1 METRKPKWKDRAA
14 YFEPSA
20 APPEH
25 QCDHPDCE
33 AEGRF
38 RAPKSRNRL
47 SEYHWFCIDHVREY
61 NAGWDYCDGMDEAEI
76 DEAWRRDV
84 TWNRPSWPFGTAG
97 FNPRPR
103 SGQYGSDQYGSG
115 QYGSAGGENAGRK
128 WQDRDWHEREQEL
141 RAAFARAFDGDT
153 GPRADERRRRAWTE
167 AGESFDRA
175 GGARTRAHDHAL
187 SVLDLD
193 YPVDFP
199 TVKARYKAL
208 VKEHHPD
215 RHGGSRSAEEK
226 LKAINLAYS
235 TLKAAMAS

>member
-20 APPEH
+20 APPEP

-47 SEYHWFCIDHVREY
+47 SEYHWFCLDHVREY
-61 NAGWDYCDGMDEAEI
+61 NAGWDYFDGMDDAEI
-76 DEAWRRDV
+76 DDAWRRDV

-97 FNPRPR
+97 FGPRPWH
-103 SGQYGSDQYGSG
+103 
-115 QYGSAGGENAGRK
+115 E
-128 WQDRDWHEREQEL
+128 RDWYEREQEL
-141 RAAFARAFDGDT
+141 RAAFARAFDDDR
-153 GPRADERRRRAWTE
+153 GPRDDERRRRAWE
-167 AGESFDRA
+167 NAGRHKRWHDDHGADQS
-175 GGARTRAHDHAL
+175 GGARTRAQDHAL

-215 RHGGSRSAEEK
+215 RHGGSRSSEEK

-235 TLKAAMAS
+235 TLKATLAP